1 MRMIIGL
8 KISDMWHLLGE
19 SLAYIFRFKFCQ
31 RCNDCL
37 VRSVVQNRIWIP
49 LPLLLGEKGWRSA
62 ESTLFPPIWPGLLV
76 LSLAP
81 SGFSPGTPVF
91 PSPQKPTLANSNSI
105 WNARTRLN
113 EFLRT
118 PKYLVG
124 KQITI
129 YNFWTLF
136 GSGTLITKLRGNF
149 FFVEIPKSTFSKKR
163 RIHWFVYHKLSK
175 AGVSSTILLDCL
187 QSLFCAWSVEFVD
200 C

>member
-8 KISDMWHLLGE
+8 KISEMWHLLGE
-19 SLAYIFRFKFCQ
+19 SLAYIFRFTCGQ
-31 RCNDCL
+31 WCSDCL

-49 LPLLLGEKGWRSA
+49 LPLLLGEKGWRSGERA
-62 ESTLFPPIWPGLLV
+62 LLPPIWPGLLV

-81 SGFSPGTPVF
+81 RGFSPGTPVF

-105 WNARTRLN
+105 LDARTRLN

-124 KQITI
+124 KQIT
-129 YNFWTLF
+129 
-136 GSGTLITKLRGNF
+136 GTLITKLRRNVF
-149 FFVEIPKSTFSKKR
+149 SVEISKSTFSKER
-163 RIHWFVYHKLSK
+163 QIHWFVYHKVAK
-175 AGVSSTILLDCL
+175 AGVSNTVLLDCF
-187 QSLFCAWSVEFVD
+187 QSLFCFISVELLD